1 MEALRQGRYRS
12 DQIRAVKGD
21 FKVSW
26 RVFGRWRYFGL
37 DAQRFH
43 KPKDTIKRGVHIR
56 GVLPSDFELL
66 QQAMRQRK
74 KVIRNDNG
82 LHLNKNN
89 LILFKRY
96 FWRG

>member
-1 MEALRQGRYRS
+1 
-12 DQIRAVKGD
+12 
-21 FKVSW
+21 
-26 RVFGRWRYFGL
+26 
-37 DAQRFH
+37 
-43 KPKDTIKRGVHIR
+43 
-56 GVLPSDFELL
+56 
-66 QQAMRQRK
+66 MRQRK